1 MSKLIGR
8 QAELQVLEKL
18 YKSDQAEFLAIYGR
32 RRVGKTFLIR
42 EFFKNKGTFF
52 TLTGVKN
59 SSTKKQLKNFSE
71 ELEQAF
77 GEPSLDKTPKDWQ
90 EAFVLLRKSID
101 KVKSSKRIIVFL
113 DELPWLATPRSGF
126 LSDLDHL
133 WNRYLSTDN
142 RIILIVCGSAASWMI
157 QKVISNKGG
166 LHGRL
171 TAQIRLSPFN
181 LAETELFLK
190 SRKITLER
198 KQIVEL
204 YMALGGVAKYLSY
217 IEGGKSVAQIVQEV
231 CFSAEGPLYHEFHQL
246 YESLFDQAEQ
256 HIQVVKALSTKW
268 SGLTINELLKVTG
281 IRSGGSFSALLRE
294 LEESGFI
301 LYIPDFH
308 KKNRDGKYRL
318 IDEFSLF
325 YLRFMEEAAL
335 LKSLQSD
342 YWVRT
347 QMAPGYTTWAGYAF
361 EGVCLKHLRE
371 ILQALGLGVVA
382 AHSSG
387 WFSKEAQI
395 DLLIDRSDACINL
408 CEIKFFRDV
417 WEMSDADAV
426 LLNRRRE
433 RFRESTKTKKSLFM
447 TLITPYGA
455 KKNAHYMSCVDQ
467 QLTLEHLFMSWI

>member
-1 MSKLIGR
+1 MIRLIGR

-18 YKSDQAEFLAIYGR
+18 YKSNQAEFLAIYGR

-42 EFFKNKGTFF
+42 EFFKNKGIFF
-52 TLTGVKN
+52 SLTGVKDA
-59 SSTKKQLKNFSE
+59 SMKKQLQNFSE
-71 ELEQAF
+71 ELEQTLGVAA
-77 GEPSLDKTPKDWQ
+77 SDKTLKDWQ
-90 EAFVLLRKSID
+90 EAFSLLRKSIEA
-101 KVKSSKRIIVFL
+101 VKSSKRIVVFL

-133 WNRYLSTDN
+133 WNRYLSADN

-157 QKVISNKGG
+157 QKIVSNKGG

-171 TAQIRLSPFN
+171 TAQIRLAPFS
-181 LAETELFLK
+181 LSETEIFLK
-190 SRKITLER
+190 SRKITLGR

-217 IEGGKSVAQIVQEV
+217 IEGGKSPAQIIQEL
-231 CFSAEGPLYHEFHQL
+231 CFSSEGRLYHEFHQL
-246 YESLFDQAEQ
+246 YDSLFDDAEQ

-325 YLRFMEEAAL
+325 YLRFMEEAAQ
-335 LKSLQSD
+335 LKSLQND
-342 YWVRT
+342 YWIRT
-347 QMAPGYTTWAGYAF
+347 QRAPAYTTWAGYAF

-371 ILQALGLGVVA
+371 IIRALGLGVVA

-395 DLLIDRSDACINL
+395 DLLIDRSDVCINL

-417 WEMSDADAV
+417 WDMTEHDAI

-433 RFRESTKTKKSLFM
+433 RFRESTKTKKSLFT

-455 KKNAHYMSCVDQ
+455 QINSHYTSCVDQ
-467 QLTLEHLFMSWI
+467 QLTLEHLFS